1 MRRTCI
7 YILLSVFLFLIAI
20 SFTPCLLAQPKQL
33 IFTTGAMGGGFY
45 AIGGGMA
52 AYINNAVKSV
62 SVTAQASGGVNEN
75 VNRLDTGVADI
86 GLSSHWD
93 AYQAYQGEGQFKKKF
108 INMMGLGILF
118 KNWSEPYTVKKSG
131 IQTFADLKGK
141 KISVGAA
148 GGSMHKF
155 MSMYLQAH
163 GIDPEKDVK
172 LVHLPPMESVDALR
186 DGQIDAAMEIA
197 GIPTAALTDLS
208 VTQPITIIQFAPGL
222 REKFLRDNPMFV
234 TLTIPAGTYKGVD
247 KDVPTVGML
256 AIWACHK
263 DLPDDL
269 VYQMVKAIYSDEGLA
284 YLRKVHAAA
293 QSITREDA
301 AKNMPIPIHPGA
313 IKYYKEA
320 GLM

>member
-1 MRRTCI
+1 MKKN
-7 YILLSVFLFLIAI
+7 LLYLTFLVFLGTLVVAPS
-20 SFTPCLLAQPKQL
+20 SFGQPKQF

-52 AYINNAVKSV
+52 AYINSAVKGV

-75 VNRLDTGVADI
+75 INRLDTGVADI

-93 AYQAYQGEGQFKKKF
+93 AYQAYRGEGQFKKKF
-108 INMMGLGILF
+108 TNMSGLGILF
-118 KNWSEPYTVKKSG
+118 KNWSEPYTLKKSG
-131 IQTFADLKGK
+131 IRTFSDLKGK

-186 DGQIDAAMEIA
+186 DGQIDAVMEIA

-208 VTQPITIIQFAPGL
+208 VTQPITIIEFAPGL
-222 REKFLRDNPMFV
+222 REKFLKDNPMFV
-234 TLTIPAGTYKGVD
+234 PLTIPAGTYKGVD

-256 AIWACHK
+256 AIWACRN
-263 DLPDDL
+263 DLPEDL
-269 VYQMVKAIYSDEGLA
+269 VYEMVKAIYSPEGLA

-313 IKYYKEA
+313 MKFFKEA
-320 GLM
+320 GLL

>member
-1 MRRTCI
+1 MKKMI
-7 YILLSVFLFLIAI
+7 MILALVILLGTLTFVPFSH
-20 SFTPCLLAQPKQL
+20 AQQKQL

-52 AYINNAVKSV
+52 AYINSAVKAV

-75 VNRLDTGVADI
+75 INRLDMGVADVA
-86 GLSSHWD
+86 LSSHWD
-93 AYQAYQGEGQFKKKF
+93 AYQAYRGEGQFKKKF
-108 INMMGLGILF
+108 TNMSGLGILF

-172 LVHLPPMESVDALR
+172 LVYLPPMESVDAIR
-186 DGQIDAAMEIA
+186 DGQIDAVMEIA
-197 GIPTAALTDLS
+197 GIPTAAITDLS
-208 VTQPITIIQFAPGL
+208 VTSPITIIQFAPGL
-222 REKFLRDNPMFV
+222 REKFLKDNPMFV
-234 TLTIPAGTYKGVD
+234 PLTIPAGTYKGVD
-247 KDVPTVGML
+247 KDVLTVGML
-256 AIWACHK
+256 AIWACRN
-263 DLPDDL
+263 DLPEDL
-269 VYQMVKAIYSDEGLA
+269 AYQMVKAIYSNEGLA
-284 YLRKVHAAA
+284 YLKKVHAAA
-293 QSITREDA
+293 LSITREDA

-313 IKYYKEA
+313 LKFYKEA

>member
-1 MRRTCI
+1 MRKNKIFVFT
-7 YILLSVFLFLIAI
+7 LLITVFLASYLF
-20 SFTPCLLAQPKQL
+20 AQPKQL

-52 AYINNAVKSV
+52 AYINNVVKTV

-75 VNRLDTGVADI
+75 LNRLDTGVADI

-93 AYQAYQGEGQFKKKF
+93 AYQAYRGEGQFKKRF
-108 INMMGLGILF
+108 TNMLGLGVLF
-118 KNWSEPYTVKKSG
+118 KNWSEPYALKKSG
-131 IQTFADLKGK
+131 IKTFSDLKGK

-155 MSMYLQAH
+155 MSMYLKAH

-172 LVHLPPMESVDALR
+172 LFHLPPMESVDALR
-186 DGQIDAAMEIA
+186 DGRIDAVMEIA
-197 GIPTAALTDLS
+197 AIPTAALTDLS
-208 VTQPITIIQFAPGL
+208 TTHPITIIEFAPGL
-222 REKFLRDNPMFV
+222 REKFLKENPMFV
-234 TLTIPAGTYKGVD
+234 PLTIPAGTYKGVD

-256 AIWACHK
+256 AIWACRK
-263 DLPDDL
+263 DLPEDI
-269 VYQMVKAIYSDEGLA
+269 VYEIVKAIYSPEGLA

-301 AKNMPIPIHPGA
+301 AKNMPIPLHPGA
-313 IKYYKEA
+313 IKFYKET
-320 GLM
+320 GLL